1 MSVIKGF
8 AGMRIKDGKLAF
20 TPFLPEQW
28 KGYSFRIGFRGQVV
42 RVAVRPSEVEVENLS
57 SQALSL
63 AINGTEMTLTA
74 QGIEVVRVR

>member
-1 MSVIKGF
+1 MSVVKGF
-8 AGMRIKDGKLAF
+8 GGMRIKDGKLAF

-42 RVAVRPSEVEVENLS
+42 RVAVRPGEVEVENLS

-63 AINGTEMTLTA
+63 AINGTEITVGA
-74 QGIEVVRVR
+74 QASEIVKG

>member
-8 AGMRIKDGKLAF
+8 AGMRIKEDTLSF

-42 RVAVRPSEVEVENLS
+42 RVAVRPGEVEVENLS
-57 SQALSL
+57 NEVISL
-63 AINGTEMTLTA
+63 IINDKKVKVEAQTTEVLA
-74 QGIEVVRVR
+74 